1 MSLYLMLIM
10 WRGKERGGGSSGSK
24 GELESFD
31 PTIVMLPCW
40 RFLQTDVMWGGRGGN
55 TGNERKNK
63 TFDMKKV
70 KFFMGNFIYS
80 FKWFFK
86 NIATAFYII
95 IFKTGSNF
103 LI

>member
-1 MSLYLMLIM
+1 ML
-10 WRGKERGGGSSGSK
+10 
-24 GELESFD
+24 
-31 PTIVMLPCW
+31 
-40 RFLQTDVMWGGRGGN
+40 GGRGGN

-63 TFDMKKV
+63 TFDTKKV
-70 KFFMGNFIYS
+70 KFFMGNFIPIQ
-80 FKWFFK
+80 FKMFFKK